1 MTQEKDPANG
11 GYDEDSIQQLEGLEA
26 VRKRPGMYIGDTS
39 DGTGLHHMVFEVVD
53 NAIDEALAGYCDDIV
68 ITIHPDNSISVTDNG
83 RGIPTGVKFDDK
95 HEPKRSAAE
104 IVMCVLHAGGK
115 FNQNSY
121 KVSGG
126 LHGVGVSCVN
136 ALSKWL
142 RLTVRRDGR
151 KHYMEFNRGHAVD
164 RIVEVQDG
172 VEVSPLKVVGET
184 RGTGTEVHFL
194 ADEEIFGHIE
204 FHYDILAKRLREL
217 SFLNNGVKIKLVDQ
231 RNGKEEDFA
240 FSGGVKGFVEYI
252 NRAKNVL
259 HPNVFFS
266 SGESKVGETGVTIAV
281 EVAMQ
286 WNDSYAEQVLCFT
299 NNIPQS
305 DGGTHLTGLRAAMTR
320 VINKYIEEN
329 EIAKKARV
337 DISGDDMREGLA
349 CVLSVKMPDPKFASQ
364 TKMKLVSSEARPA
377 VEEVVAQKL
386 AEFLLEKP
394 VDAKVIT
401 GKIVEAARAREAAR
415 KAREMTRRKS
425 VLDGIGLPGKLA
437 DCQEKDPALCEIYI
451 VEGDSAGGS
460 AKQGR
465 DRKFQAI
472 LPLRG
477 KVLNVEKA
485 RFDKVI
491 SSEQIVT
498 LLTALGCGIGADD
511 FNIDKLRY
519 HRIIIMTDADVDG
532 AHIRTLLLTFFYRQL
547 PQIVERGHIY
557 IAQPPLYKI
566 KHGKSERYIK
576 DDHEL
581 AQHQL
586 TLALDGAQLQPR
598 LGEAAIEGEPLGEL
612 ARDYLLSE
620 AIIRRLSDFID
631 PEILQAMLAH
641 DIALDLTDEAV
652 ARDSADRLA
661 RHAPKGISIRAAF
674 DEKAERWEL
683 LLERMR
689 HGNLRRGHI
698 DEDFLHSGD
707 YVQIRTTAQKLA
719 GLIGAGAVIRR
730 GEKSQPVG
738 SFAEAVRW
746 LQAEAERGLSKQR
759 YKGLGEMNPE
769 QLWETTMDPNVR
781 RLLKVGIDDAIGADE
796 VFTTLMGDDV
806 EPRRAFIE
814 SNALYVRNI
823 DV

>member
-1 MTQEKDPANG
+1 MTNNNESPL
-11 GYDEDSIQQLEGLEA
+11 YDESSIQQLEGLEA

-39 DGTGLHHMVFEVVD
+39 DGSGLHHMVFEVVD
-53 NAIDEALAGYCDDIV
+53 NAIDEALAGYCDEII
-68 ITIHPDNSISVTDNG
+68 ITIHTDNSISVTDNG
-83 RGIPTGVKFDDK
+83 RGIPVGVKLDDK

-142 RLTVRRDGR
+142 RLTIRRDGK
-151 KHYMEFNRGHAVD
+151 KHFLEFNGGHVVD
-164 RIVEVQDG
+164 RIIETHNG
-172 VEVSPLKVVGET
+172 VEISPLKII
-184 RGTGTEVHFL
+184 GTTEKRGTEVHFL
-194 ADEEIFGHIE
+194 ADEEIFGNIE
-204 FHYDILAKRLREL
+204 FHYDIIAKRVREL
-217 SFLNNGVKIKLVDQ
+217 SFLNNGIKIKLVDQ
-231 RNGKEEDFA
+231 RNGREEDFA

-252 NRAKNVL
+252 NRAKTVL
-259 HPNVFFS
+259 HPTVFHS
-266 SGESKVGETGVTIAV
+266 SGESIQNGVSINV

-329 EIAKKARV
+329 EVAKKAKV
-337 DISGDDMREGLA
+337 EIIGDDMREGLT

-377 VEEVVAQKL
+377 IEDVVAQQL
-386 AEFLLEKP
+386 ADYLLEHP
-394 VDAKVIT
+394 LDAKIIT

-415 KAREMTRRKS
+415 KARDMTRRKG
-425 VLDGIGLPGKLA
+425 VLDGLGLPGKLA

-485 RFDKVI
+485 RYDKLI
-491 SSEQIVT
+491 SSEQIAI
-498 LLTALGCGIGADD
+498 LLTALGCGIGSED
-511 FNIDKLRY
+511 FNLEKLRY

-532 AHIRTLLLTFFYRQL
+532 AHIRTLLLTFFYRQM
-547 PQIVERGHIY
+547 PQLVEQGYIY

-576 DDHEL
+576 DDQEL
-581 AQHQL
+581 NQYLLH
-586 TLALDGAQLQPR
+586 LALEGTQLETRP
-598 LGEAAIEGEPLGEL
+598 GSVVEGDALGEL
-612 ARDYLLSE
+612 ARSYLLAE
-620 AIIRRLSDFID
+620 AVIRRLSDFID
-631 PEILQAMLAH
+631 SEVLH
-641 DIALDLTDEAV
+641 ALL
-652 ARDSADRLA
+652 
-661 RHAPKGISIRAAF
+661 AF
-674 DEKAERWEL
+674 DISLDVSSENAARESAEKIIAHVGQNIMVDVRFDDKSERWKIIL
-683 LLERMR
+683 TRMH
-689 HGNLRRGHI
+689 HGNQRSSHI
-698 DEDFLHSGD
+698 DDDFVLSGD
-707 YVQIRTTAQKLA
+707 YVQLRKTAQLIS
-719 GLIGAGAVIRR
+719 GLISEETVIRR
-730 GEKSQPVG
+730 GEKSQAVT
-738 SFAEAVRW
+738 SFSDAMRW
-746 LQAEAERGLSKQR
+746 MLNEAERGVTKQR

-769 QLWETTMDPNVR
+769 QLWETTMDPAVR
-781 RLLKVGIDDAIGADE
+781 RLLRVQIDDAIIADE
-796 VFTTLMGDDV
+796 IFTTLMGDEV
-806 EPRRAFIE
+806 EPRRVFIE
-814 SNALYVRNI
+814 ANALYARNI
-823 DV
+823 DI